1 MNSES
6 GKFKCPYCGN
16 NEISGF
22 KYWISRKEFIN
33 NVPETKYIFYNS
45 IDSPCICNCCFFKC
59 TRDPSNCLAVGI
71 NCDCS
76 CGDLD
81 VVYACLFY
89 VTYPTTLILYLL
101 IGFWIELIVNNC
113 CKNNSNKYYRRNLN
127 NKNEDIYANN
137 IREFWVRVES
147 CRKWN

>member
-33 NVPETKYIFYNS
+33 NAPETKYILYNS
-45 IDSPCICNCCFFKC
+45 LDSPCICNCCFFKY
-59 TRDPSNCLAVGI
+59 TRDPLNCKAVGI
-71 NCDCS
+71 NCDSHAC
-76 CGDLD
+76 CFECEMC
-81 VVYACLFY
+81 YCCLFY
-89 VTYPTTLILYLL
+89 ITYPATLILYLL

-113 CKNNSNKYYRRNLN
+113 CNKNLNKYYTRNLN
-127 NKNEDIYANN
+127 NVKIYMLIILENYG
-137 IREFWVRVES
+137 
-147 CRKWN
+147 